1 MGKELE
7 KEKIHVY
14 AITESLC
21 CTPEN
26 NTVNQLYPNIKTFL
40 NKNKNL
46 KRIDSE
52 MWNRSQSLL
61 NTRK

>member
-40 NKNKNL
+40 NKNKN
-46 KRIDSE
+46 
-52 MWNRSQSLL
+52 
-61 NTRK
+61 

>member
-26 NTVNQLYPNIKTFL
+26 NTT
-40 NKNKNL
+40 
-46 KRIDSE
+46 
-52 MWNRSQSLL
+52 LL
-61 NTRK
+61 INYTPI